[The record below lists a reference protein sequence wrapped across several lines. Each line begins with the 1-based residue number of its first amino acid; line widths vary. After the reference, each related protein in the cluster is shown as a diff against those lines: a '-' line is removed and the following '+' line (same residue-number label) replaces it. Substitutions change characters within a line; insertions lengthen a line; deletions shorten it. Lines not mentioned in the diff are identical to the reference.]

1 VGISFSPGRTVRWRD
16 VARAE
21 VIIVRCGVVVVV
33 VVPTGEMPPCVP
45 ATGEGERRAEEK
57 AVVNARHSSGD
68 GGRSQPITTGRC
80 SSGKFSPRDSAT
92 TDFSG
97 TPPPPC
103 TTPAIERG
111 TEPSTSPVTQHAITL
126 TEFVSTTGAMM
137 RVAISCIAMCDD
149 DDVVK
154 SPTMKTPS

>member
-1 VGISFSPGRTVRWRD
+1 M
-16 VARAE
+16 ARAE

-80 SSGKFSPRDSAT
+80 SSSRKFSPRDSAT